1 MGRLAFAG
9 RPFRLMATS
18 DSTFPPADERRRAAL
33 EAALAEARAR
43 SGASATAPNPSPVR
57 ARLRSAMAV
66 RPFRRRVLLAV
77 LIAVALPAVLLAGLS
92 VYLTERIT
100 RSVETTSATYH
111 SYIGQQIA
119 EAFETDLMAHLKR
132 ALGPVE
138 TAIHA
143 GADPRGALAAT
154 PMRGDGFAGPHF
166 VPVDNLTGVSILL
179 VESQPLVYAAGEG
192 PRRNQYF
199 VGLLLRDAGQ
209 NILGAGGWWLDS
221 QIFVQKHLT
230 GIVQEALPANTR
242 LYGGIESI
250 RHVAVE
256 VFGPG
261 GARVGS
267 VGEAADFATART
279 EPLSGPFERFNV
291 RTSPTA
297 TAGVALTARFAMVQ
311 IFFIVVMGAM
321 ILAAILFGYRYTVRQ
336 LELAALKAGFVSN
349 VTHELKTP
357 IALIRLAVETLEL
370 DRVANPE
377 ERARFLST
385 IARETTKLTRL
396 VDNILDLARF
406 ESGHHQLK
414 LQPVDLGRVARETLE
429 TFKPRLDHASFHVDV
444 EVPDDLPPAR
454 GDAIALS
461 HCVLN
466 LLDNAIKYSK
476 DDRTL
481 RVWAAA
487 GESTVSLSV
496 ADRGIGIAQG
506 DRRRIF
512 EKFVRIEN
520 GLVHDVKGAGLGL
533 SLVQQIMRAHGG
545 RVEVTGNPGGGSV
558 FTLVLPVAH
567 ETVAPRA
574 ETRASSGDSGRQT

>member
-1 MGRLAFAG
+1 
-9 RPFRLMATS
+9 MAS
-18 DSTFPPADERRRAAL
+18 SQPSISPADQARRAAM
-33 EAALAEARAR
+33 EAALADARAR
-43 SGASATAPNPSPVR
+43 SGAPGTAPEASAVR
-57 ARLRSAMAV
+57 ARLRTAMAV
-66 RPFRRRVLLAV
+66 RPFRRRVLVAV
-77 LIAVALPAVLLAGLS
+77 LFAVALPAVLLAGLS
-92 VYLTERIT
+92 IYLTERIT
-100 RSVETTSATYH
+100 HSVESSTATYH
-111 SYIGQQIA
+111 SYIGLQIA
-119 EAFETDLMAHLKR
+119 EALETDLMSHLKR

-138 TAIHA
+138 TSIQA
-143 GADPRGALAAT
+143 GVPPRVALAAV

-179 VESQPLVYAAGEG
+179 VESQPLVYAQGDGA
-192 PRRNQYF
+192 RRNQYF
-199 VGLLLRDAGQ
+199 TGLLLRDADQ

-221 QIFVQKHLT
+221 QEFLQKHLT
-230 GIVQEALPANTR
+230 GMVQEALPANTR

-261 GARVGS
+261 GAKVGS
-267 VGEAADFATART
+267 VGEAADLATART
-279 EPLSGPFERFNV
+279 EPLSGPFERYTV
-291 RTSPTA
+291 RTTA
-297 TAGVALTARFAMVQ
+297 TSTAGVTLTRRFATVE
-311 IFFIVVMGAM
+311 ILFIVLMGTM

-336 LELAALKAGFVSN
+336 LELAALKASFVSN

-377 ERARFLST
+377 ERGRFLST

-406 ESGHHQLK
+406 EAGHHQLR
-414 LQPVDLGRVARETLE
+414 LDPVSLVQVARETVE
-429 TFKPRLDHASFHVDV
+429 TFTPRLDHAQFHV
-444 EVPDDLPPAR
+444 ELDLPADLPQVK

-466 LLDNAIKYSK
+466 LLDNAVKYSK

-481 RVWAAA
+481 KVSAHASD
-487 GESTVSLSV
+487 GNVSLSV
-496 ADRGIGIAQG
+496 ADRGIGIAHG

-512 EKFVRIEN
+512 EKFVRVET

-545 RVEVTGNPGGGSV
+545 RVEVTANPGGGSV
-558 FTLVLPVAH
+558 FTLVLPAAQ
-567 ETVAPRA
+567 EAAAPRA
-574 ETRASSGDSGRQT
+574 ELDANSVA